1 VAARVGSRNAI
12 EETLSS
18 ILGHRDCV
26 LQLGWFAR
34 AKGANLTREVHLEST
49 LTTGMRDEAKAVLL
63 VGGMGTRLRSVL
75 PDTPK
80 PLASVGEKSFLDLL
94 VRQLR
99 SQGIRQLVM
108 CTGYL
113 AEQIES
119 ELGDGHAWDVAIEY
133 SRETHALGTAG
144 AVKLAERYLRDVPEF
159 LVMNGDSFLEIDFHE
174 LIHFHRQ
181 HCGLASIAVWRATN
195 AARYGTVQL
204 GASSRVTGFVE
215 KAGGESA
222 GLINAGVYVFS
233 RAVLEHIPD
242 APASLEKEVFPDLL
256 DHGIYA
262 MEQHGMFIDIGTP
275 EDYARAQ
282 RLFDNLND
290 AALRGQRSV

>member
-1 VAARVGSRNAI
+1 MM
-12 EETLSS
+12 
-18 ILGHRDCV
+18 H
-26 LQLGWFAR
+26 
-34 AKGANLTREVHLEST
+34 
-49 LTTGMRDEAKAVLL
+49 EAKAVLL
-63 VGGMGTRLRSVL
+63 VGGMGTRLRSVF
-75 PDTPK
+75 PVTPK

-94 VRQLR
+94 IRQLR
-99 SQGIRQLVM
+99 SQGICQLVM

-113 AEQIES
+113 AEQIER

-144 AVKLAERYLRDVPEF
+144 AVKLAERYLRDVSEF

-181 HCGLASIAVWRATN
+181 HCGLASIAVWRANN

-215 KAGGESA
+215 KAGSESA

-262 MEQHGMFIDIGTP
+262 MEQRGMFIDIGTP

-282 RLFDNLND
+282 QLFDSLND
-290 AALRGQRSV
+290 AALRGQRSVYRDRRNAQFSDLKRGE